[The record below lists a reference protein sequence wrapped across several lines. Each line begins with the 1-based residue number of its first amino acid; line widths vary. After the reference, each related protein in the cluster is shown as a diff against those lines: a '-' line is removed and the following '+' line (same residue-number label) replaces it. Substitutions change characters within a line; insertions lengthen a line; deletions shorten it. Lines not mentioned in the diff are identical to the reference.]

1 MKLKKIAAAILSI
14 VMIMSFTVTA
24 GAVMETDGILYER
37 IDSSVCLE
45 IKGIMPGGV
54 LSEEENVTI
63 PYSINGNEV
72 VKIGSRAFMNNGT
85 VKQLFLP
92 GGLKEISEYAMYGMS
107 NLEEIVLPSNL
118 QSLGTNAFY
127 KCTSLQNVKFNT
139 VSLPEIAKYTF
150 FGCTNLD
157 DVILSNSILV
167 IDDYAFASCANMKR
181 IYIPSS
187 VAEISDTA
195 FVGSNLVTIYGGAGS
210 VAEYYA
216 SRKGIPFVVVD
227 GKHTTGLINKI
238 DTVKYFMMNDMS
250 CYTEESV
257 NTLETAYQNAVLVR
271 DEFFSSQQ
279 DIDTVEAGLENAYL
293 GLKLKLMPVLEE
305 KLVQAK
311 QFLHNPEM
319 YREGTLDSLS
329 IAVEKADKVVN
340 KVLPSNNE
348 VENAINRLDEGMAQ
362 LYELIK
368 GDVNDDRLVNLTD
381 AVIIQRSI
389 LGTANL
395 QGEALY
401 CADYNGDGK
410 VSVADVVYIQRYIM
424 T

>member
-1 MKLKKIAAAILSI
+1 M
-14 VMIMSFTVTA
+14 
-24 GAVMETDGILYER
+24 
-37 IDSSVCLE
+37 
-45 IKGIMPGGV
+45 
-54 LSEEENVTI
+54 ENVTI

-85 VKQLFLP
+85 IKQLFLP
-92 GGLKEISEYAMYGMS
+92 SGLKEISEYAMYGMA
-107 NLEEIVLPSNL
+107 NLEEIALPSNL

-139 VSLPEIAKYTF
+139 VCLPEIAKYTF
-150 FGCTNLD
+150 FGCTSLD

-210 VAEYYA
+210 AAEYYA
-216 SRKGIPFVVVD
+216 SRKGIPFVVID
-227 GKHTTGLINKI
+227 GKYMTGLVNKI

-257 NTLETAYQNAVLVR
+257 NRLKIAYQNAVLVR

-279 DIDTVEAGLENAYL
+279 DIDTVKTALENAYL
-293 GLKLKLMPVLEE
+293 GLELKLMPVLEK
-305 KLVQAK
+305 KLSQAK
-311 QFLHNPEM
+311 QCLNNPEM
-319 YREGTLDSLS
+319 YRAGTLDRLS
-329 IAVEKADKVVN
+329 VAVEKADKVVN
-340 KVLPSNNE
+340 KVFPSNNE
-348 VENAINRLDEGMAQ
+348 VENAISRLDEGMSQ
-362 LYELIK
+362 LYMLIK
-368 GDVNDDRLVNLTD
+368 GDVNDDRIVNLTD
-381 AVIIQRSI
+381 AVIIQRNI
-389 LGTANL
+389 LGTAAL
-395 QGEALY
+395 EGESLY

-410 VSVADVVYIQRYIM
+410 VSVADVVCIQRYIM
-424 T
+424 G